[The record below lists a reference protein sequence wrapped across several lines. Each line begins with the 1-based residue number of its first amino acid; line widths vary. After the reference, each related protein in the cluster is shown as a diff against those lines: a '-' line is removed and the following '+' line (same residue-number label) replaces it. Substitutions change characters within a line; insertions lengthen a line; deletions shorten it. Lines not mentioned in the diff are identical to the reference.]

1 MNAVLPEGFFDALE
15 ARHLAELTFTEVRK
29 GLQALSSLYVERRD
43 RISRGAAL
51 DGAGKRAAFA
61 LYYGPQHLLSVREI
75 ARRLELKLAQPLVVD
90 LGCGTLAAA
99 AGLALAAREAG
110 QPAEVLGVEKNG
122 WAAGEARFTMTA
134 LGLRGRILRQDI
146 ESFVLP
152 ERVGAVV
159 AAYTIN
165 ELSEPTRLRWR
176 GRLLAAADAGACV
189 LVVEPLS
196 RKSSP
201 WWPEW
206 KAAVLERGGRE
217 DEWRL
222 AWSPPER
229 MRLLAKAAGLIP
241 RELLARSLCFGS

>member
-1 MNAVLPEGFFDALE
+1 MDAALPEGFFEALE
-15 ARHLAELTFTEVRK
+15 ARHLANLTFTEVRK

-43 RISRGAAL
+43 RIAQGAAL

-61 LYYGPQHLLSVREI
+61 MYYGPQHLLAVREI
-75 ARRLELKLAQPLVVD
+75 ARRLELRIRHPLVVD
-90 LGCGTLAAA
+90 LGCGTLSAA
-99 AGLALAAREAG
+99 AGVALAAREAG
-110 QPAEVLGVEKNG
+110 QPAEILGVEKNG

-134 LGLRGRILRQDI
+134 LGLRGRIVRQPL
-146 ESFVLP
+146 ESFALP

-165 ELSEPTRLRWR
+165 ELSEPARLRWH
-176 GRLLAAADAGACV
+176 GLLLAAADAGVRV

-196 RKSSP
+196 RKSAP

-206 KAAVLERGGRE
+206 RAAVLERGGRE

-222 AWSPPER
+222 AWKPPER
-229 MRLLAKAAGLIP
+229 LRLLAKAAGLIP
-241 RELLARSLCFGS
+241 RELLVRSLSLG